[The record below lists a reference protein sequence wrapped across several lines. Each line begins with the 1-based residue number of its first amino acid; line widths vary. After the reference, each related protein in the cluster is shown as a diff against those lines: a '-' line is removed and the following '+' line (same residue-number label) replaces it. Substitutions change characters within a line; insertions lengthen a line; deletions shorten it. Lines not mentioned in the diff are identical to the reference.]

1 MLLSN
6 LPEDCLTILLSKGLF
21 YLEDNERIQ
30 NKHCI
35 SQISGLAEKQKA
47 NMQNSSRL
55 VLSLIYPP
63 YGAVLNIHLN
73 EFCKV
78 WVKIIP
84 LFVLCI
90 FYFFLY
96 FNKMIIIGVG
106 LIWTDSRGG
115 R

>member
-1 MLLSN
+1 M
-6 LPEDCLTILLSKGLF
+6 PEDRLTILLSRGLF
-21 YLEDNERIQ
+21 YLEDNKRIQ
-30 NKHCI
+30 NKQCI

-78 WVKIIP
+78 RVKIIP
-84 LFVLCI
+84 LFVIYI
-90 FYFFLY
+90 FFISL
-96 FNKMIIIGVG
+96 
-106 LIWTDSRGG
+106 
-115 R
+115 